1 MIFNSNQWSIVYGA
15 EFYILE
21 FVRQTSQADLHEFN
35 RMEWVTAPV
44 SQKKK
49 IKKQYNF
56 SVFDMMKDPDFHFKF
71 DEFEKRLLKVRPMY
85 CIGFFMKNY

>member
-1 MIFNSNQWSIVYGA
+1 M
-15 EFYILE
+15 
-21 FVRQTSQADLHEFN
+21 HEFN

-71 DEFEKRLLKVRPMY
+71 DEFEKRLFKVRPKY
-85 CIGFFMKNY
+85 CIGFYIFNY